1 MFEIISRNLLVE
13 IKIEHMVNEYKDDNS
28 SLVGDGG

>member
-1 MFEIISRNLLVE
+1 MFETMSRSLSLE
-13 IKIEHMVNEYKDDNS
+13 IKVEHMVNEYKDDNS

>member
-1 MFEIISRNLLVE
+1 MFETLSRSMLE
-13 IKIEHMVNEYKDDNS
+13 IKIEHVVNEYKDDNS